1 MSSRSAWS
9 SRFRWD
15 STTIQLVG
23 LSINTCAS
31 IIMTLRVF
39 LLHEKLQVNEDGT
52 SIIVFNDRE
61 DAEQA
66 MTYVCVALYFI
77 SFFLYLWSAF
87 LSQANRRK
95 EFYLLEKYFGVD
107 FSDISGVSFDDV
119 EDFEEEKRRGY
130 TIKKAK
136 DVTHTS
142 AFEVHR
148 RHTRTE
154 L

>member
-1 MSSRSAWS
+1 MTRSSWS

-39 LLHEKLQVNEDGT
+39 LLHERLRVSEDGT
-52 SIIVFNDRE
+52 STLVFNDRA

-66 MTYVCVALYFI
+66 MTYVCVALYFL

-136 DVTHTS
+136 DVQHAS